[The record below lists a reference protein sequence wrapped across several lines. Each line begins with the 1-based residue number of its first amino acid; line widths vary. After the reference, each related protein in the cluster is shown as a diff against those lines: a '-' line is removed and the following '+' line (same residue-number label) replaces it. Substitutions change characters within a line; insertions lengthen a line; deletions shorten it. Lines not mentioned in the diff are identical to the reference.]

1 MPDTFRAW
9 RRTGLD
15 EELDRALRDAHPDF
29 TQQPVKSEWGTR
41 LLDLRKRKAQGLKP
55 GD

>member
-1 MPDTFRAW
+1 VSA
-9 RRTGLD
+9 GLSVCGICFA
-15 EELDRALRDAHPDF
+15 LDRALRDAHPDF

-41 LLDLRKRKAQGLKP
+41 LLDLRKRKAEGLKP